1 MPTYAPSKLTFE
13 KGDGAYLYD
22 SNGKSYID
30 FSSGIAVTSLGHN
43 HPVLVNALKNAVDNV
58 WHLSNLYTINGQK
71 ELADKIV
78 KNSFAE
84 TVFFTN
90 SGTESIECLIKIVRK
105 YFNHIKKPN
114 KYRIITFE
122 GAFHG
127 RTFAALSAGKQKK
140 HLDGFGPH
148 LKGFDQVSFGDIDE
162 LKKSITD
169 DTAAILLEPIQG
181 EGGIRVFPKSFIYEV
196 KKICEQYEI
205 LLCFD
210 EVQTG
215 IGRTGSLF
223 AHQLWEIEPDILATA
238 KGLGG
243 GFPVGACLST
253 AKVAGGMVP
262 GTHGSTFGGNPLA
275 MAAANAVIDTI
286 LKGDFLNQV
295 CLLSEKLMFR
305 LNKIKNNNENKI
317 IEIRGRGL
325 MLGLKFSCPT
335 DRLVDLFRNNG
346 LLTVPAGDNVI
357 RLLPPLVIKEED
369 IFNACNII
377 DETLKNWEIDHA

>member
-1 MPTYAPSKLTFE
+1 MPTYAPSDLTFE
-13 KGDGAYLYD
+13 KGEGAYLYD

-43 HPVLVNALKNAVDNV
+43 HPVLIKALRNAVDKV
-58 WHLSNLYTINGQK
+58 WHLSNLYTIDGQK
-71 ELADKIV
+71 DLADKIV

-90 SGTESIECLIKIVRK
+90 SGAESVECLIKIVRK
-105 YFNHIKKPN
+105 YFNHLKKPE

-127 RTFAALSAGKQKK
+127 RTLATLSAGKQKK

-148 LKGFDQVSFGDIDE
+148 LDGFDQVSFFDINE
-162 LKKSITD
+162 LKNSISD
-169 DTAAILLEPIQG
+169 NTAAILLEPIQG
-181 EGGIRVFPKSFIYEV
+181 EGGIRVFPDDFIYQV
-196 KKICEQYEI
+196 KELSEKNNI

-215 IGRTGSLF
+215 IGRTGNLF
-223 AHQLWEIEPDILATA
+223 AHQRWDLSPDIVATA

-253 AKVAGGMVP
+253 AKVAAGMMP

-275 MAAANAVIDTI
+275 MAAGNAVIDTI
-286 LKGDFLNQV
+286 LGDKFLEKVVN
-295 CLLSEKLMFR
+295 LGEKLKYY
-305 LNKIKNNNENKI
+305 LNKIKFRHKGKLE
-317 IEIRGRGL
+317 EIRGRGL
-325 MLGLKFSCPT
+325 MIGLKFNDST
-335 DRLVDLFRNNG
+335 EGLVDLLRNNG

-357 RLLPPLVIKEED
+357 RLLPPLVVEEKDIIK
-369 IFNACNII
+369 ACNII
-377 DETLKNWEIDHA
+377 DEVIKNWNI

>member
-1 MPTYAPSKLTFE
+1 MPTYTPSELTFE
-13 KGDGAYLYD
+13 RGDGAYLFD

-43 HPVLVNALKNAVDNV
+43 HPVLVNALKNAVNKV

-78 KNSFAE
+78 SNSFAE
-84 TVFFTN
+84 KVFFTN
-90 SGTESIECLIKIVRK
+90 SGTESIECLIKVVRK
-105 YFNHIKKPN
+105 YFNHIKKPK

-127 RTFAALSAGKQKK
+127 RTFAGLAAGNQKK

-148 LKGFDQVSFGDIDE
+148 LDGFDQVSFGNIED
-162 LKKSITD
+162 LKRSITD
-169 DTAAILLEPIQG
+169 HTAAILLEPIQG
-181 EGGIRVFPKSFIYEV
+181 EGGIRPFSESFIYEV
-196 KKICEQYEI
+196 KKICQQNEI

-215 IGRTGSLF
+215 IGRTGSFF
-223 AHQLWEIEPDILATA
+223 AHQIWDLEPDIIATA

-253 AKVAGGMVP
+253 AKVAAGMLP

-286 LKGDFLNQV
+286 LEDNFLDQV
-295 CLLSEKLMFR
+295 RLLGAKLMSN
-305 LNKIKNNNENKI
+305 LSKIKYKYDDKI

-325 MLGLKFSCPT
+325 MLGLKFSCST
-335 DRLVDLFRNNG
+335 EGLVSVLRNNG

-357 RLLPPLVIKEED
+357 RLLPPLVIKERD
-369 IFNACNII
+369 IVKACNII
-377 DETLKNWEIDHA
+377 DKTLENWE

>member
-1 MPTYAPSKLTFE
+1 MITSIMPTYAPSKLTFE

-305 LNKIKNNNENKI
+305 LNKIKNNNENK
-317 IEIRGRGL
+317 
-325 MLGLKFSCPT
+325 
-335 DRLVDLFRNNG
+335 
-346 LLTVPAGDNVI
+346 
-357 RLLPPLVIKEED
+357 
-369 IFNACNII
+369 
-377 DETLKNWEIDHA
+377 